1 MQGEKMESTRKKRA
15 QKNRENEHVYNG
27 KMPSFTESGK
37 NLSFHHLGILIYR
50 SLLPA
55 QMCH

>member
-1 MQGEKMESTRKKRA
+1 MESTRKKRA